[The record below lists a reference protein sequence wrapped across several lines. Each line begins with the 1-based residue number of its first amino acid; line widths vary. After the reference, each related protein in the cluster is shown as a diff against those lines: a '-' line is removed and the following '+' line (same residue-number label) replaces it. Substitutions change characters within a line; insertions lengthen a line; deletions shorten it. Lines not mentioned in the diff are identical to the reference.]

1 MDNLALNDLA
11 LFTAVADAGSIV
23 GAARRL
29 RQPKSTVSRRLQV
42 LEERLGVRLVE
53 RTTRRLA
60 LTDTGQALY
69 ERARPALQ
77 MLSEAAAEAAGS
89 QREPRGRV
97 RLTTG
102 AGMATH
108 VFSQVLAEYVQL
120 YPKVILEL
128 DLTDRQVDIVAEG
141 FDLAIRAGELQD
153 SSLVQRKLG
162 LSRNVLVASPGFL
175 ASQPRLSH
183 PKDLVELP
191 VLLQPGQ
198 ETWLLERGE
207 EQLTLEMSGPIHVNN
222 IWVLRHLARSGL
234 GVARLPY
241 FLCREDLAA
250 GALASVLPGWE
261 PAAYPVHV
269 LLPSRRYPSPA
280 VRALLAL
287 IDRHQHALFSF

>member
-1 MDNLALNDLA
+1 MDNLALDDLS
-11 LFTAVADAGSIV
+11 LFSAVAEAGSIV

-42 LEERLGVRLVE
+42 LEERLGVRLFE

-77 MLSEAAAEAAGS
+77 MLTEAAAEAAGS

-108 VFSQVLAEYVQL
+108 LFAGVLTEFVQL
-120 YPKVILEL
+120 YPKVTLEL

-141 FDLAIRAGELQD
+141 FDLAIRAGALQD

-162 LSRNVLVASPGFL
+162 FSRNVLVAAPAFL
-175 ASQPRLSH
+175 ATH
-183 PKDLVELP
+183 PAIGRPQDLAAIP
-191 VLLQPGQ
+191 ALLQPGQ
-198 ETWLLERGE
+198 EIWRLERGE
-207 EQLTLEMSGPIHVNN
+207 DRIDLECDGPVRVNN
-222 IWVLRHLARSGL
+222 IWVLRHLAREGM
-234 GVARLPY
+234 GVARLPL
-241 FLCREDLAA
+241 FVCREDLAA
-250 GALASVLPGWE
+250 GTLATVLPGWE
-261 PAAYPVHV
+261 PAGHPIHV

-287 IDRHQHALFSF
+287 IEKHQASLFAA

>member
-1 MDNLALNDLA
+1 MDNLSLDDLS
-11 LFTAVADAGSIV
+11 LFSAVADAGSIV

-42 LEERLGVRLVE
+42 LEERLGVRLIE

-60 LTDTGQALY
+60 LTDTGQALF
-69 ERARPALQ
+69 ERARPALLL
-77 MLSEAAAEAAGS
+77 LSEAAAEAAGS

-108 VFSQVLAEYVQL
+108 VFAGVLAEFVQL
-120 YPKVILEL
+120 YPKVTLEL

-162 LSRNVLVASPGFL
+162 VSRNVLVASPAFL
-175 ASQPRLSH
+175 ARH
-183 PKDLVELP
+183 GAVETPQALTGAP

-198 ETWLLERGE
+198 EIWRLERGNE
-207 EQLTLEMSGPIHVNN
+207 LLEIEIGGPIRVNN
-222 IWVLRHLARSGL
+222 IWVLQHLAREGL
-234 GVARLPY
+234 GIARIPH
-241 FLCREDLAA
+241 FLCREHLAS
-250 GALASVLPGWE
+250 GALQAVLPEWQ
-261 PAAYPVHV
+261 PAGYPVHV
-269 LLPSRRYPSPA
+269 LLPSRRFPSPA
-280 VRALLAL
+280 VRALLAV
-287 IDRHQHALFSF
+287 IEKHQATLFAG

>member
-1 MDNLALNDLA
+1 MDNPALDDLA
-11 LFTAVADAGSIV
+11 LFSAVADAGSIV

-42 LEERLGVRLVE
+42 LEERLGVRLIE

-77 MLSEAAAEAAGS
+77 LLSEATAEAAGS

-108 VFSQVLAEYVQL
+108 VFSGVLAEYVQL
-120 YPKVILEL
+120 YPKVTLEL

-141 FDLAIRAGELQD
+141 FDIAIRAGELQD

-162 LSRNVLVASPGFL
+162 LSRNVVVAAPAFL
-175 ASQPRLSH
+175 ARHGAIATPQAL
-183 PKDLVELP
+183 LEAP

-198 ETWLLERGE
+198 EVWRLGRGE
-207 EQLTLEMSGPIHVNN
+207 DEVALELSGPIRVNN
-222 IWVLRHLARSGL
+222 IWVLRHLALEGL
-234 GVARLPY
+234 GIARIPL
-241 FLCREDLAA
+241 FLCREDLAR
-250 GALASVLPGWE
+250 GALAAVLPEWE
-261 PAAYPVHV
+261 PAGYPVHV

-287 IDRHQHALFSF
+287 IEKHQAALFAG

>member
-1 MDNLALNDLA
+1 MDNLPLDDLS
-11 LFTAVADAGSIV
+11 LFSAVAEAGSIV

-42 LEERLGVRLVE
+42 LEERLGVRLIE

-108 VFSQVLAEYVQL
+108 VFAGVLAEYAQL
-120 YPKVILEL
+120 YPKVTLEL

-162 LSRNVLVASPGFL
+162 VSRNVLVASPAFL
-175 ASQPRLSH
+175 GRYGAIETPQALAEAPA
-183 PKDLVELP
+183 
-191 VLLQPGQ
+191 LLQPGQ
-198 ETWLLERGE
+198 ETWRLERGE
-207 EQLTLEMSGPIHVNN
+207 ERLALELSGPVHVNN
-222 IWVLRHLARSGL
+222 IWVLLHLARAGL
-234 GVARLPY
+234 GIARIPY
-241 FLCREDLAA
+241 FLCRDDLAS
-250 GALASVLPGWE
+250 GALQAVLPQWE
-261 PAAYPVHV
+261 PAGYPVHV

-287 IDRHQHALFSF
+287 IEKRQASLFAQ